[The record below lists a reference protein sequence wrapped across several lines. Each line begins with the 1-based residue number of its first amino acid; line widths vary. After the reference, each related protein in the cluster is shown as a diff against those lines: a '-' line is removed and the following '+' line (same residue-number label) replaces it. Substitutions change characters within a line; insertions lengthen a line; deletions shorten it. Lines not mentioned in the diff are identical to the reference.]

1 MPISAVWFWRH
12 KKISQ
17 QICMTCMTLSFG
29 HWQANCVHKTSL
41 CLDFLNRI
49 TFNSAECS
57 VSKYSSCLFI
67 PTHFEENGS
76 CEGAIQ
82 DWRAKRGFQDWME
95 TLSLPMQ
102 PKQRPISNM
111 SNCWVDMSITLL
123 LIHLIAAVV
132 LWPASYFIWITRLD
146 LSK

>member
-1 MPISAVWFWRH
+1 MPIYAVWFWRH

-49 TFNSAECS
+49 TFNSAECF
-57 VSKYSSCLFI
+57 VLKYSSCLFI

-82 DWRAKRGFQDWME
+82 DWRVKRGFQDWTE
-95 TLSLPMQ
+95 TLSLPME
-102 PKQRPISNM
+102 PKQRTISNM
-111 SNCWVDMSITLL
+111 SNCWVDMSFTLL
-123 LIHLIAAVV
+123 LI
-132 LWPASYFIWITRLD
+132 PPYCRSTSYFIWITRLD